1 MYHTT
6 NIVSYQPWLIWP
18 KLVIGN
24 SNYETYTITGL
35 SGNVC
40 LFLRTSASYGS
51 DGAATYG
58 GFYSGF
64 TFKPQVTF
72 NKITTTQI

>member
-1 MYHTT
+1 M
-6 NIVSYQPWLIWP
+6 VDGP

-24 SNYETYTITGL
+24 SSYETHTITGL
-35 SGNVC
+35 SGNVR
-40 LFLRTSASYGS
+40 LFLRTIVFFYGS

-72 NKITTTQI
+72 NKITTT

>member
-1 MYHTT
+1 M
-6 NIVSYQPWLIWP
+6 VDGP

-24 SNYETYTITGL
+24 SSYETYTGL
-35 SGNVC
+35 SGNVSVYSSGQ
-40 LFLRTSASYGS
+40 LYLAYGS

-72 NKITTTQI
+72 NKITTSQI